1 MSSSLSQ
8 SSKPQNEGS
17 PRYILPRRLVN
28 ALTVLAWVAIAG
40 VIIWALG
47 RITEAL
53 LLLSLAALVAY
64 VIYPLV
70 KLLERIMP
78 RLLAIILVYI
88 LILGILCGLLYIFV
102 ILAIEQIN
110 ALIDFFK
117 TLVPSQGQPSP
128 LQPIIDLF
136 NKVGITKDV
145 ILSSIGQAI
154 AQLKETVNDIVPLL
168 TNFFALLINLV
179 LVATLS
185 IYFLIDGERV
195 SGWLHN
201 KTPLLYRQY
210 ISFLVDTVARAVGG
224 YIRGTITLNVL
235 FGALVGLGVGVLGVP
250 YALLL
255 AMLTFFL
262 AFIPVVGG
270 YFIAALCI
278 LFALPQ
284 GWPITVIVAIFITVL
299 QGIVI
304 GPILGPRIVGKAVGL
319 HPIVAIF
326 AIIAGSELFG
336 LLGALF
342 AIPLAG
348 VIQTI
353 VMALWSDWQQIQP
366 EQFPLEDDAVKQL
379 DSSVEQPTA

>member
-1 MSSSLSQ
+1 
-8 SSKPQNEGS
+8 
-17 PRYILPRRLVN
+17 
-28 ALTVLAWVAIAG
+28 
-40 VIIWALG
+40 
-47 RITEAL
+47 
-53 LLLSLAALVAY
+53 
-64 VIYPLV
+64 
-70 KLLERIMP
+70 MP

-145 ILSSIGQAI
+145 ILTSIGQAI

-262 AFIPVVGG
+262 AFIP
-270 YFIAALCI
+270 I

-353 VMALWSDWQQIQP
+353 VMALWSDWRQIQP

>member
-1 MSSSLSQ
+1 
-8 SSKPQNEGS
+8 
-17 PRYILPRRLVN
+17 
-28 ALTVLAWVAIAG
+28 
-40 VIIWALG
+40 
-47 RITEAL
+47 
-53 LLLSLAALVAY
+53 
-64 VIYPLV
+64 
-70 KLLERIMP
+70 MP
-78 RLLAIILVYI
+78 RFLAIILVYI
-88 LILGILCGLLYIFV
+88 LILGVLCSLLYIFV
-102 ILAIEQIN
+102 VLTIAQIN
-110 ALIDFFK
+110 ALIAFFK
-117 TLVPSQGQPSP
+117 TLVPPPGQSSP
-128 LQPIIDLF
+128 LQPIIDLL
-136 NKVGITKDV
+136 NKLGITKDV
-145 ILSSIGQAI
+145 ILKSIQQTI
-154 AQLKETVNDIVPLL
+154 NQLKEVVNDIVPLL
-168 TNFFALLINLV
+168 TNFFTILINLV

-195 SGWLHN
+195 SGWLHK
-201 KTPLLYRQY
+201 KTPLLYRRH

-235 FGALVGLGVGVLGVP
+235 FGASVGLGVGLLGVP

-262 AFIPVVGG
+262 GFIPVVGG

-284 GWPITVIVAIFITVL
+284 GWLITLIVAIFITLL

-319 HPIVAIF
+319 HPIVAMV

-336 LLGALF
+336 LLGAVF

-353 VMALWSDWQQIQP
+353 FMALWSGWQQIQP
-366 EQFPLEDDAVKQL
+366 EQFLLEDDVVQQL
-379 DSSVEQPTA
+379 DSGTPPLDGG

>member
-1 MSSSLSQ
+1 LSTSLEKFN
-8 SSKPQNEGS
+8 KPQDEGS
-17 PRYILPRRLVN
+17 LRYIFPRRLVN
-28 ALTVLAWVAIAG
+28 ALTILAWVAIAG
-40 VIIWALG
+40 VIFWALG

-53 LLLSLAALVAY
+53 MLLSLAALVAY

-78 RLLAIILVYI
+78 RILAIILVYI
-88 LILGILCGLLYIFV
+88 LILGILCGLLYVFV
-102 ILAIEQIN
+102 ILAIAQIN

-117 TLVPSQGQPSP
+117 TLVPPQGQASP

-136 NKVGITKDV
+136 NRIGITKDEIV
-145 ILSSIGQAI
+145 KSIQQTI
-154 AQLKETVNDIVPLL
+154 AQLKEAVNDIVTLL
-168 TNFFALLINLV
+168 TNFFAIIINLV

-195 SGWLHN
+195 SGWLHH
-201 KTPLLYRQY
+201 KTPLLYRRY
-210 ISFLVDTVARAVGG
+210 ISFLVDTVARSVGG

-235 FGALVGLGVGVLGVP
+235 FAAMVGLGVGLLGVP
-250 YALLL
+250 YAFLL

-284 GWPITVIVAIFITVL
+284 GWLITVIVAIFITVL
-299 QGIVI
+299 QGLII

-348 VIQTI
+348 VIQTTL
-353 VMALWSDWQQIQP
+353 MALWSGWQQIQP
-366 EQFPLEDDAVKQL
+366 EQFPFEDDVVKQL
-379 DSSVEQPTA
+379 DSSVEQPTT

>member
-40 VIIWALG
+40 VILWALG

-53 LLLSLAALVAY
+53 MLLSLAALVAY

-102 ILAIEQIN
+102 ILSIEQIN

-145 ILSSIGQAI
+145 ILTSIGQARGRGG
-154 AQLKETVNDIVPLL
+154 AQSPE
-168 TNFFALLINLV
+168 
-179 LVATLS
+179 VAP
-185 IYFLIDGERV
+185 
-195 SGWLHN
+195 SG
-201 KTPLLYRQY
+201 
-210 ISFLVDTVARAVGG
+210 
-224 YIRGTITLNVL
+224 
-235 FGALVGLGVGVLGVP
+235 
-250 YALLL
+250 
-255 AMLTFFL
+255 
-262 AFIPVVGG
+262 
-270 YFIAALCI
+270 
-278 LFALPQ
+278 
-284 GWPITVIVAIFITVL
+284 
-299 QGIVI
+299 
-304 GPILGPRIVGKAVGL
+304 
-319 HPIVAIF
+319 
-326 AIIAGSELFG
+326 
-336 LLGALF
+336 
-342 AIPLAG
+342 
-348 VIQTI
+348 
-353 VMALWSDWQQIQP
+353 
-366 EQFPLEDDAVKQL
+366 
-379 DSSVEQPTA
+379 